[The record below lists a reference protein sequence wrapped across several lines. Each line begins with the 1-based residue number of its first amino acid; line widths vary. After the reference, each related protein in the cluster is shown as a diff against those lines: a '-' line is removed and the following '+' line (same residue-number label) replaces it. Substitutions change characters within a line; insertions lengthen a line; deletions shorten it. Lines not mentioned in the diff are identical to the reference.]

1 MEMSERIRICL
12 RQKSMRLKDLAE
24 SAHIPLSTL
33 SDIVHGKTRKLDIQK
48 AKDIC
53 RILGCTLDFL
63 VGKEGCERV
72 EITSEIWKAYKEM
85 VLSEIRKQKETGVEA
100 PENLNA
106 ITESVRFILEYEAKN
121 PVP

>member
-1 MEMSERIRICL
+1 ME
-12 RQKSMRLKDLAE
+12 
-24 SAHIPLSTL
+24 ST
-33 SDIVHGKTRKLDIQK
+33 SD
-48 AKDIC
+48 
-53 RILGCTLDFL
+53 
-63 VGKEGCERV
+63 
-72 EITSEIWKAYKEM
+72 IWKAYKEM